1 MNRGRRAAPGSGDGR
16 RGPGEDPGLRL
27 SRPLLGAHVPTA
39 GGLHLAP
46 GRGREIAAEAIQ
58 VFTRN
63 RVQWA
68 AGPVS
73 RAEAAGFR
81 AAVAASGIRV
91 VLSHGSYLV
100 NLASP
105 DRLVRRRSRD
115 AFLAE
120 MRRCHALGIP
130 YLVFHP
136 GAHMG
141 AGEEAGLGH
150 VADCLN
156 HVLDRGR
163 GLAVTLLLEVTA
175 GQGSYVG
182 HRFEHLAA
190 ILGRLERPE
199 SAGVCLDTCHLLA
212 AGYDIASP
220 RGYAR
225 TMTELDRVVGL
236 GRVRAFHLN
245 DARKGLGSRLDRHA
259 PIGRGH
265 LGTATFRRLLRDPRF
280 RGVPMVLETPGPL
293 ARWKR
298 ELALLRRLRG
308 R

>member
-1 MNRGRRAAPGSGDGR
+1 MKESPP
-16 RGPGEDPGLRL
+16 GPGARAYAHSPDLM
-27 SRPLLGAHVPTA
+27 LGAHVPTA

-46 GRGREIAAEAIQ
+46 ERGREIAAEAIQ

-63 RVQWA
+63 QVQWA
-68 AGPVS
+68 ARKVS
-73 RAEAAGFR
+73 RAEGAAFR
-81 AAVAASGIRV
+81 AAVAASGIRA

-105 DRLVRRRSRD
+105 DRVVRRRSRD

-120 MRRCHALGIP
+120 MKRCHALGIP
-130 YLVFHP
+130 CLVFHP

-141 AGEEAGLGH
+141 AGEETGLRH

-156 HVLDRGR
+156 HVLEHGR
-163 GLAVTLLLEVTA
+163 DLAITPLLEVTA
-175 GQGSYVG
+175 GQGSYLG

-190 ILGRLERPE
+190 ILGRLDRP
-199 SAGVCLDTCHLLA
+199 ARVGICLDTCHLLA

-225 TMTELDRVVGL
+225 TMGELDRTVGL
-236 GRVRAFHLN
+236 ARVKAFHLN
-245 DARKGLGSRLDRHA
+245 DAKNGPGSRLDRHA
-259 PIGRGH
+259 GIGRGF

-280 RGVPMVLETPGPL
+280 RGVPMVLETPGGLP
-293 ARWKR
+293 RWKK

>member
-1 MNRGRRAAPGSGDGR
+1 MTSGYTR
-16 RGPGEDPGLRL
+16 PPDPM
-27 SRPLLGAHVPTA
+27 LGAHVPTA

-46 GRGREIAAEAIQ
+46 ERGRQIAAEAIQ

-63 RVQWA
+63 QVQWA
-68 AGPVS
+68 ARPVS
-73 RAEAAGFR
+73 RSE
-81 AAVAASGIRV
+81 AVAFRGAVESNGIRV

-100 NLASP
+100 NLATP
-105 DRLVRRRSRD
+105 DRVVRGRSRD

-120 MRRCHALGIP
+120 MKRCHALGISC
-130 YLVFHP
+130 LVFHP

-141 AGEEAGLGH
+141 AGEEAGLRN
-150 VADCLN
+150 VAECLN

-163 GLAVTLLLEVTA
+163 DLAVTPLVEVTA

-190 ILGRLERPE
+190 ILGRLERP
-199 SAGVCLDTCHLLA
+199 ARVGVCLDTCHLLA

-220 RGYAR
+220 RGYRR
-225 TMTELDRVVGL
+225 TMAELDRTVGL
-236 GRVRAFHLN
+236 ARVKAFHLN
-245 DARKGLGSRLDRHA
+245 DAKMGLGSRLDRHA
-259 PIGRGH
+259 AIGRGF

-280 RGVPMVLETPGPL
+280 RGVPMVLETPGGLP
-293 ARWKR
+293 RWKK